1 MIMANAIPYGKG
13 TVSPISAT
21 LKEGLVP
28 KDIIW
33 VNLVFLGP
41 DRQGVLFS
49 SGISQSGADSG
60 DIDNETDSLHKNLA
74 PTFRQSP
81 GLPKEALHP

>member
-1 MIMANAIPYGKG
+1 MITDYIGGEGSAETPKNDYVIYGWPLMANAIPYGKG

-33 VNLVFLGP
+33 VNLVFMGP
-41 DRQGVLFS
+41 DR
-49 SGISQSGADSG
+49 
-60 DIDNETDSLHKNLA
+60 
-74 PTFRQSP
+74 
-81 GLPKEALHP
+81 